1 MDYCW
6 NDFLRNVSKDFI
18 CQSSLPQILEC
29 FWNYCNN
36 EKQYYFSLYEFCQ
49 KRNNKYDAQ
58 YWLEQYNY
66 IVNGDN
72 NGK

>member
-1 MDYCW
+1 MGFYWDE
-6 NDFLRNVSKDFI
+6 FLKDITKDFI

-36 EKQYYFSLYEFCQ
+36 KKQYYFTMYEFC
-49 KRNNKYDAQ
+49 KKKNNYDHQ

-66 IVNGDN
+66 LVNGEN
-72 NGK
+72 NG